1 MKPAPFAYTRAR
13 SLDEAL
19 GLLAE
24 HGEDARILAGGQSL
38 LPALNMRLSAPAL
51 LIDISGL
58 DELKRIETRGDVLR
72 IGAAVTHSEVLAS
85 GEAAAVAPLV
95 IEALRQVAHPAIR
108 NKGTFGGSM
117 AHADPAAELPACA
130 VALGAS
136 IEVAGAGGARSIPA
150 GEFFHG
156 LYETALR
163 PGEILTA
170 VELPRARPEH
180 RSRFM
185 EFSRRAGD
193 FAMAG
198 LAAHMSVSGD
208 GLSGVRLVYCGVDIK
223 PVLAGAA
230 GAALEGG
237 KLDPE
242 TIGAAQAKLAD
253 DLDPPGDPQT
263 SGATRLHLARVL
275 TGRVLTEIAEAA

>member
-1 MKPAPFAYTRAR
+1 MKPAPFAYTRAD

-24 HGEDARILAGGQSL
+24 NGEDACILAGGQSL
-38 LPALNMRLSAPAL
+38 LPTLNMRLSAPAL

-58 DELKRIETRGDVLR
+58 DELKRIEMRGDVLR
-72 IGAAVTHSEVLAS
+72 IGAAATHSEVLGS
-85 GEAAAVAPLV
+85 REAAAAAPMI
-95 IEALRQVAHPAIR
+95 IEALEQVAHPAIR

-130 VALGAS
+130 VALGAT
-136 IEVAGAGGARSIPA
+136 IEVAGGGGARSVPA
-150 GEFFHG
+150 GDFFLG
-156 LYETALR
+156 LYETALQ

-170 VELPRARPEH
+170 VEIPGARPEH

-185 EFSRRAGD
+185 EFARRSGD

-237 KLDPE
+237 KLDPGAIE
-242 TIGAAQAKLAD
+242 AAQEKLAV
-253 DLDPPGDPQT
+253 DLDPPGDPQA

>member
-19 GLLAE
+19 GLLSE
-24 HGEDARILAGGQSL
+24 HGEEARILAGGQSL
-38 LPALNMRLSAPAL
+38 LPTLNMRLSAP
-51 LIDISGL
+51 
-58 DELKRIETRGDVLR
+58 VLR
-72 IGAAVTHSEVLAS
+72 IGAAVTHSEVLGS
-85 GEAAAVAPLV
+85 KDAAAAAPLIV
-95 IEALRQVAHPAIR
+95 EALNQVAHPAIR

-130 VALGAS
+130 VALGAT
-136 IEVAGAGGARSIPA
+136 IEITGKGGARSIPA
-150 GEFFHG
+150 GDFFEG

-170 VELPRARPEH
+170 VEIPKARPEH

-198 LAAHMSVSGD
+198 LAAHMSFSGD
-208 GLSGVRLVYCGVDIK
+208 GLSDVRLVFCGVDIK
-223 PVLAGAA
+223 PVMAHAA
-230 GAALEGG
+230 CAALEGAN
-237 KLDPE
+237 PTVE
-242 TIGAAQAKLAD
+242 AIEAAREKLAD
-253 DLDPPGDPQT
+253 DLDPPDDPQAA
-263 SGATRLHLARVL
+263 GATKLHLARVL
-275 TGRVLTEIAEAA
+275 MGRVLTEIAEAA

>member
-24 HGEDARILAGGQSL
+24 KGEDARILAGGQSL

-58 DELKRIETRGDVLR
+58 DELKGIETRGDVLR

-130 VALGAS
+130 VALGAA
-136 IEVAGAGGARSIPA
+136 IEVAGAGGARTIPA
-150 GEFFHG
+150 GDFFLG

-170 VELPRARPEH
+170 VEIPRAPPDY

-198 LAAHMSVSGD
+198 LAAHMRVSGD
-208 GLSGVRLVYCGVDIK
+208 GLSDVRLVFCGVDIK
-223 PVLAGAA
+223 PVMARAA
-230 GAALEGG
+230 CAALEG
-237 KLDPE
+237 KKP
-242 TIGAAQAKLAD
+242 TAGAIEAARASLAG
-253 DLDPPGDPQT
+253 DLDPSDDLQAN
-263 SGATRLHLARVL
+263 GATKLHLAGVL
-275 TGRVLTEIAEAA
+275 TERVLTEIAEAA

>member
-38 LPALNMRLSAPAL
+38 LPTLNMRLSAPAL

-58 DELKRIETRGDVLR
+58 DELKRIEMRGDVLR
-72 IGAAVTHSEVLAS
+72 IGAAATHSEVLGS
-85 GEAAAVAPLV
+85 QEAAAATPLA
-95 IEALRQVAHPAIR
+95 IQALKQVAHPAVR
-108 NKGTFGGSM
+108 NKGTFGGSL

-130 VALGAS
+130 VALGAT
-136 IEVAGAGGARSIPA
+136 IEVAGGGGTRSIPA
-150 GEFFHG
+150 GDFFHG
-156 LYETALR
+156 LYETALQ

-170 VELPRARPEH
+170 VEIPRAGPDH

-208 GLSGVRLVYCGVDIK
+208 GLSDVRLVFCGVDIK
-223 PVLAGAA
+223 PVMAGAA
-230 GAALEGG
+230 CAVLEGASPTAG
-237 KLDPE
+237 AIE
-242 TIGAAQAKLAD
+242 AAQEKLAD
-253 DLDPPGDPQT
+253 DLDPPDDPQA

-275 TGRVLTEIAEAA
+275 MGRVLTEIAEAA